1 MGGGLENLPWQ
12 WSIVVNFSFSTPP
25 FPFNNFWQLIEVTLP
40 RLILAL
46 ECFVEFFT
54 RRMEARS
61 QNQLNFF
68 LLLEAQEDLG
78 EGGVV
83 LVIFLPPIVSK
94 FIEFTIIALL
104 K

>member
-1 MGGGLENLPWQ
+1 MWVVENIHIK
-12 WSIVVNFSFSTPP
+12 WSIVINFMFFTKIIFSC
-25 FPFNNFWQLIEVTLP
+25 FWQLIEITLP

-61 QNQLNFF
+61 QNQLHFF
-68 LLLEAQEDLG
+68 LLLKAREDLG

-83 LVIFLPPIVSK
+83 TTIFLSPIPPK
-94 FIEFTIIALL
+94 FIELTFIALL